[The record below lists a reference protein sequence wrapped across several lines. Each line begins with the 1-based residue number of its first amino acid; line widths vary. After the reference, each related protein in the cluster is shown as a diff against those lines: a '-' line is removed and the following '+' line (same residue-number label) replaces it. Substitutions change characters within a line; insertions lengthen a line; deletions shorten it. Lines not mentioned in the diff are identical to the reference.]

1 MGVWVEEESEREEGE
16 REDRDS
22 GERKAREREVPV
34 GAFRAF
40 EKAPVHQ
47 NIPGVRVYRR
57 AYEDGKPAL
66 GFQFYLRDFY
76 RIYRA

>member
-1 MGVWVEEESEREEGE
+1 MGLWVEGE
-16 REDRDS
+16 RERE
-22 GERKAREREVPV
+22 GGARRERKAREREVPV

-47 NIPGVRVYRR
+47 DIPGVRVYRR

-66 GFQFYLRDFY
+66 GFQFHLWDLH